1 LHKLRVALA
10 GIAVVIVIG
19 LATPATLVALASFV
33 WPHSWVWHDIGLARC
48 VVLGFL
54 ALATVAWLLFVV
66 DFVADVVAQLRS
78 HHNGMTLGAGARVR
92 MVGWVV
98 GLVLLVGPTSLAVGS
113 AAGASTPAAQVTLSV
128 GHPLNALVS
137 STAAPST
144 PIAPPG
150 PSSLGGS
157 PIPVDGAT
165 AQPLS
170 MTYIVMSGDNLST
183 IALHFYGDEGAWGE
197 VWAANS
203 DRLMPDG
210 RRFVDPNLIYVGWT
224 LTLPGISES
233 PTVTATKMAIPPP
246 VTPAGP
252 STVITPTSGPPS
264 SVQPTSVVP
273 RAPIPAPKKA
283 NATSTASPTGARVS
297 PSAKGLAAATAPRAD
312 GPPVPSVS
320 VPSTAATGQAS
331 RTIGIEGGSNPVL
344 PWVPEAAVLGV
355 SAVVAAAIA
364 RRLRRGRSKA
374 RAGRGDGEAVVEPGA
389 DAVLLERLVT
399 PFADAPV
406 LDWLE
411 LANRHLTGALRG
423 EDRVDD
429 VPRIPMVRVG
439 AGGVELLLDRTV
451 DWAPG
456 AFTLADNG
464 HTWVLAVDVDR
475 QALSAT
481 ACGEL
486 AWLPLLVPIG
496 DDQNGTYLLHLDPG
510 EVVSIEGPGR
520 QSMMRSWTAALV
532 SWPWAEQVAVTQ
544 SLAEAAALAPLYVGQ
559 STPDERGTVFLLG
572 DPSGL
577 TDSARTTIA
586 AVVGGPSVG
595 GRHIVALPDRVVLEP
610 SGIALRPCGLSVEHE
625 GAVQCAL
632 DERSLIPVATSHSLD
647 IDTDLVEAISG
658 PVEVRLLTLTPEL
671 VGLPKR
677 MPNDKTVRITE
688 LIAWIALAGDNGTT
702 STAMIDNGIAGATAS
717 KTLYNIISAARNALG
732 TDSSGARRLMRDTS
746 TGIYRLSP
754 EVTVDVLR
762 FEQMARCGVASRD
775 PKIAAQL
782 CDAALSLIDDR
793 PVGNGNGRYGWWAS
807 NWEARVGR
815 LAIKAARRLVEVA
828 EEGLVDVE
836 VARHGIERARLAA
849 GGEEELHR
857 VAMELEAWA
866 GNHEC
871 VEREWELACAQ
882 AEELDPGCAPSDATE
897 ALLLTL
903 RGRNARSGHT
913 ASG

>member
-1 LHKLRVALA
+1 
-10 GIAVVIVIG
+10 
-19 LATPATLVALASFV
+19 
-33 WPHSWVWHDIGLARC
+33 
-48 VVLGFL
+48 
-54 ALATVAWLLFVV
+54 
-66 DFVADVVAQLRS
+66 
-78 HHNGMTLGAGARVR
+78 
-92 MVGWVV
+92 
-98 GLVLLVGPTSLAVGS
+98 
-113 AAGASTPAAQVTLSV
+113 
-128 GHPLNALVS
+128 
-137 STAAPST
+137 
-144 PIAPPG
+144 
-150 PSSLGGS
+150 
-157 PIPVDGAT
+157 
-165 AQPLS
+165 
-170 MTYIVMSGDNLST
+170 VMSGDNLST
-183 IALHFYGDEGAWGE
+183 IAFHFYGDEGAWGE

-233 PTVTATKMAIPPP
+233 PTVTATKMASAPP

-252 STVITPTSGPPS
+252 STVIAPTPGPSSSIQPTAAAPKAPTPARKKATSPKAPGLSGSYVPPS
-264 SVQPTSVVP
+264 
-273 RAPIPAPKKA
+273 
-283 NATSTASPTGARVS
+283 TGVL
-297 PSAKGLAAATAPRAD
+297 GAAAAPRAD
-312 GPPVPSVS
+312 GPTLPSVS
-320 VPSTAATGQAS
+320 VPSTVATGQAS
-331 RTIGIEGGSNPVL
+331 RAIGVEGGSNPVL

-355 SAVVAAAIA
+355 SAVVAAAIV

-374 RAGRGDGEAVVEPGA
+374 RAGRGDGEAVVEPGV
-389 DAVLLERLVT
+389 DAVALERLVT

-411 LANRHLTGALRG
+411 LANRHLTGALRS
-423 EDRVDD
+423 EERVDD
-429 VPRIPMVRVG
+429 VPSIPMVRVG

-475 QALSAT
+475 HTLSAT
-481 ACGEL
+481 ANGDL

-544 SLAEAAALAPLYVGQ
+544 SLTEAEALAPLYVGQ
-559 STPDERGTVFLLG
+559 ATPDERGTVFLLG
-572 DPSGL
+572 DPAGL
-577 TDSARTTIA
+577 TDAARTTIA
-586 AVVGGPSVG
+586 AVVAGPSVG

-610 SGIALRPCGLSVEHE
+610 SGIALRPCGLSIEHE

-632 DERSLIPVATSHSLD
+632 DERSLIPVAISHGLD
-647 IDTDLVEAISG
+647 SDTDVVEAISG

-762 FEQMARCGVASRD
+762 FEQMARCGATSRD

-815 LAIKAARRLVEVA
+815 LATKAARRLVEVV
-828 EEGLVDVE
+828 EEGFIDVE
-836 VARHGIERARLAA
+836 VARRGIERARLAA

-866 GNHEC
+866 GNHER
-871 VEREWELACAQ
+871 VEHEWELACDQ
-882 AEELDPGCAPSDATE
+882 AEELDPGCVPSDATE